1 MAGTKKWEYSPST
14 FAKVDTN
21 NDGLLNSTELDKYY
35 KACYPTSLNRMPY
48 QTPSNVI
55 ANADINGDGLI
66 SKGEIALY
74 KSGQDYLDEN
84 TFKTQVLASSKVE
97 LLDVDIKDTQW
108 KNFRDEYNLYESNDI
123 IAKGEIIGRD
133 LELNREALSFSSKTF
148 NASDNNNDGF
158 LNHSEMKTY
167 LTNLYGSCSDKTANY
182 IFDNLDINKDGRV
195 SDGEFALFKLN
206 NDPTITSDKLVN
218 AGFSKSDADA
228 LVKKYTQEGKDS
240 FTKDDVDVK
249 DNPSQGNQTGNTGND
264 NTKDSNTKKDSIT
277 VGGIIALVACCLIVV
292 GIIAWGIWW
301 LSKDDKQKTK
311 TNENQKAIS
320 EKSENNLVTINNEQ
334 GNSIG

>member
-14 FAKVDTN
+14 FTKVDTN
-21 NDGLLNSTELDKYY
+21 NDGLLNSTELSNYY
-35 KACYPTSLNRMPY
+35 KKLYPSLLDKMPY

-74 KSGQDYLDEN
+74 KSGQDYLD
-84 TFKTQVLASSKVE
+84 
-97 LLDVDIKDTQW
+97 KDTFITKVNTDTITNQTQW
-108 KNFRDEYNLYESNDI
+108 DDLQKEYNIYNSKNI
-123 IAKGEIIGRD
+123 VSKGEIMEHD